1 MTKSEFEIASY
12 GLLNENEKVLVFLRI
27 PNSGNNRHYFFIEN
41 KRDFDD
47 LISNCNPSDSLT
59 VFKSFNELCTGLIT
73 IDFIDKS
80 LQLISEKESLTEVII
95 LEDSYQEFKR
105 KGYSEW
111 QGVESA
117 SEFKEVLTESF
128 GKNVSIILEPE
139 FWNTEETFHLYIPD
153 ESGISKPGN
162 AY

>member
-1 MTKSEFEIASY
+1 MTKNDFEIASY
-12 GLLNENEKVLVFLRI
+12 GLLNENKKILICLRI

-41 KRDFDD
+41 KSDFDD
-47 LISNCNPSDSLT
+47 LISSCNPSDSLT
-59 VFKSFNELCTGLIT
+59 VFKSFNELCIGLIT
-73 IDFIDKS
+73 IDFINKS
-80 LQLISEKESLTEVII
+80 LQLISEKESLQEIII
-95 LEDSYQEFKR
+95 LEGSYQEFKR

-111 QGVESA
+111 QDVESI

-139 FWNTEETFHLYIPD
+139 FWNTEDTFHLYIPD
-153 ESGISKPGN
+153 KNGISKPGN